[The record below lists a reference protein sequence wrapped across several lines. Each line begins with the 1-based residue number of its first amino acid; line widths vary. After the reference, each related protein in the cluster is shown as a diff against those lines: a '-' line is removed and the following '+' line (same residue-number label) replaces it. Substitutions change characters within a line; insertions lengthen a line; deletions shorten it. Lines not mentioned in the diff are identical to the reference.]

1 MKETGQHH
9 HHESKSAASHKEAS
23 PKKLRVG
30 LFTVSSSRFRDK
42 TLRDDSGE
50 VAKEYLEKAGLGFTF
65 SVVDDSKPMIRFSLY
80 NSIVHD
86 NCDAVIFLGGSG
98 LSPRDVTVE
107 AIAPILDKTLDG
119 FGEILRKLS
128 YDSIGSPAIMTRAIA
143 GVVDSKVVFVLPG
156 SPDAAK
162 LGMDL
167 ILKELPH
174 AVFIARGT

>member
-1 MKETGQHH
+1 MEEAGHHH
-9 HHESKSAASHKEAS
+9 HHESKSATSHKESS

-50 VAKEYLEKAGLGFTF
+50 VAREYLEKAGLDFTY
-65 SVVDDSKPMIRFSLY
+65 SIIDDSKPMIRFSLY
-80 NSIVHD
+80 NSFLND
-86 NCDAVIFLGGSG
+86 DCDAVIFLGGSG

-107 AIAPILDKTLDG
+107 AITPILDKKLDG
-119 FGEILRKLS
+119 FGEIFRKLS

-143 GVVDSKVVFVLPG
+143 GVIDSKIVFVLPG

-162 LGMDL
+162 FGMDL